1 MSYLPNLRVISIK
14 KFLTTVLVL
23 FLGLFLILNKEKL
36 LVIPEI
42 LAEEEDVA
50 EIEVVKPKYVDS
62 KQLKCLAANIFYEAG
77 SEPEKGK
84 QAVARVVM
92 NRVKHGFAA
101 NPCTVIYQVSTIL
114 VPIDNDPEVDDEGV
128 KRVKLCQFS
137 WVCESDRR
145 PINPNDPRYKQ
156 SERIAYNVLAYDSY
170 KDVIPN
176 TVLFF
181 HAIWVNPMWP
191 YKKAVKIGNH
201 IFYEKH
207 KPRSKKHIQ
216 TAGVKDA

>member
-1 MSYLPNLRVISIK
+1 MSYLPNLRIISIK
-14 KFLTTVLVL
+14 KFLTTIGVL
-23 FLGLFLILNKEKL
+23 FLGLFLIINKETL

-42 LAEEEDVA
+42 LAEEE
-50 EIEVVKPKYVDS
+50 EVVQVPVKPKYVDA
-62 KQLKCLAANIFYEAG
+62 KQLKCLATNIFYEAG

-92 NRVKHGFAA
+92 NRVKHGFAP
-101 NPCTVIYQVSTIL
+101 NPCSVVYQVSTIL
-114 VPIDNDPEVDDEGV
+114 VPVDNDPYVDDEGH
-128 KRVKLCQFS
+128 KKVKLCQFS

-145 PINPNDPRYKQ
+145 PLNVNDPRYKQ

-170 KDVIPN
+170 KDVIPS

-181 HAIWVNPMWP
+181 HNLWVNPMWP
-191 YKKAVKIGNH
+191 YRKVVKIGNH

-207 KPRSKKHIQ
+207 RSKKPIQ
-216 TAGVKDA
+216 VKEVKDA